1 MTLIDMQTEKSCAF
15 IASETTEGNW
25 LVPMQFNDIR
35 LNVKVDMKALKTLM

>member
-1 MTLIDMQTEKSCAF
+1 MTLIDMQTEKRFASM
-15 IASETTEGNW
+15 ASETTEGNW